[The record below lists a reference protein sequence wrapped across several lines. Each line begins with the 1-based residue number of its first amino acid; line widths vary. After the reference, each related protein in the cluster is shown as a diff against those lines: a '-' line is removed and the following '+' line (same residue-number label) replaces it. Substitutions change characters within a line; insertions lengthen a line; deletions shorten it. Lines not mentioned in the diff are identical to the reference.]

1 MRIGTSFIS
10 AAKDAVGGTN
20 GSSGKSGDEEA
31 SMLWFDGM
39 RVEHFKESS
48 TGVSMIIIRS
58 IIIFKVKPKVDQ
70 L

>member
-1 MRIGTSFIS
+1 
-10 AAKDAVGGTN
+10 
-20 GSSGKSGDEEA
+20 
-31 SMLWFDGM
+31 MLWFDGM